1 MPGKGKKKPAGKG
14 GKDSGDKNADSAN
27 VGGGEDD
34 EADEEEAEV
43 KPKKG
48 RGKKGKG
55 KGGKSSKFQGDLF
68 SEAAMENAY
77 YVCHNIQD
85 VLKSRGFAWPDGQ
98 KKKKKGKK

>member
-1 MPGKGKKKPAGKG
+1 MPGKGKKKATGKG
-14 GKDSGDKNADSAN
+14 GKDPADKSSGASG
-27 VGGGEDD
+27 GGGEDD